1 MKKLDNKG
9 WGLNTMIIF
18 LVVMLLFILVIAIL
32 SYKMGIEKDSKNPIY
47 NNNNNTQKIEE

>member
-47 NNNNNTQKIEE
+47 NTNNTQKIEE